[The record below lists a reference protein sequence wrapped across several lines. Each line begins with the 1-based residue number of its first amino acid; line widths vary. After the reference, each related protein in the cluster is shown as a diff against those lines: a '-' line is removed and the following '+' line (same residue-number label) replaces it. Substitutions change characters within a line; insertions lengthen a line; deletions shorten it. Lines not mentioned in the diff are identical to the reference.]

1 MSRTIDRLLPGLVAA
16 GLLFCSVTTLAV
28 PKAAEDQDAPV
39 SFGEAGPRPKPA
51 AKHALPPASKAKAAK
66 SGTAGKTAPS
76 GKVSGKTGK
85 TGKSTAKKK

>member
-51 AKHALPPASKAKAAK
+51 AKPAAPPASKAQAAK

-76 GKVSGKTGK
+76 RKVSGK